1 MSFMNTSLFSS
12 LLIVILI
19 SIPVSANVDIESE
32 TLPLA
37 RDLLAESRQA
47 ACNGQPLVV
56 MFGSS
61 TCPYC
66 SVVRSLYIAPLMDD
80 ERYPGIVSRE
90 LEIDSEELVR
100 DFSGKLVPMTELAS
114 KYRVTLVPQVMVFGP
129 TGKQA
134 GKPVIGISSE
144 DFYGY
149 YLDQAILAGIEMVRQ
164 KFTAGVPGNRSSTDV
179 PSVLPGGYVCD

>member
-1 MSFMNTSLFSS
+1 MSFMNTSVFSS
-12 LLIVILI
+12 LLIVILFAV
-19 SIPVSANVDIESE
+19 PVSANADNESE
-32 TLPLA
+32 KLPMA

-66 SVVRSLYIAPLMDD
+66 SVVRSLYIIPLMKD

-90 LEIDSEELVR
+90 LEIDSDQLVR
-100 DFSGKLVPMTELAS
+100 DFSGRLVPMSELAS

-129 TGKQA
+129 SGKQA
-134 GKPVIGISSE
+134 GKPIIGISSE
-144 DFYGY
+144 DFYAY
-149 YLDQAILAGIEMVRQ
+149 YLDQVILAGIEMVRQ
-164 KFTAGVPGNRSSTDV
+164 KATAEDSGNKSSTDV
-179 PSVLPGGYVCD
+179 PSASPGGYVCD

>member
-1 MSFMNTSLFSS
+1 MSFMNSSLFSS
-12 LLIVILI
+12 LLFVILF
-19 SIPVSANVDIESE
+19 SVPVSADVDIESDK
-32 TLPLA
+32 LPLA

-56 MFGSS
+56 MFGST

-66 SVVRSLYIAPLMDD
+66 SVVRSLYIIPLMND

-90 LEIDSEELVR
+90 LEIDSDELVR
-100 DFSGKLVPMTELAS
+100 DFSGKLVRMTELAS
-114 KYRVTLVPQVMVFGP
+114 KYNVTLVPQVMIFGP
-129 TGKQA
+129 SGKQA
-134 GKPVIGISSE
+134 GKPIIGISSE

-164 KFTAGVPGNRSSTDV
+164 KSTAETSGNNPSTDV
-179 PSVLPGGYVCD
+179 PSASPGGYVCD